1 MIQSPMSVHR
11 GRPATGY
18 ARNLILAVVPAIA
31 VTLALAAFLMRT
43 PAAPQASFV
52 TLTGE
57 KITIAGLKGKVVLV
71 NFWATDCPICI
82 KEMPDMVRTYD
93 RFRGN
98 GLEFIAVAM
107 RHDPP
112 NYVIRFVEN
121 NRLPF
126 KVALDPLGE
135 HARAFDGVS
144 LTPTTFVIDKRG
156 DIVLRITGEP
166 DFAHLNQLLEEK
178 LAEKA

>member
-1 MIQSPMSVHR
+1 MAM
-11 GRPATGY
+11 
-18 ARNLILAVVPAIA
+18 
-31 VTLALAAFLMRT
+31 LAAFFMRAT
-43 PAAPQASFV
+43 AAPQVAFV
-52 TLTGE
+52 SLAGE
-57 KITIAGLKGKVVLV
+57 KITIAGLKGRVVLV

-93 RFRGN
+93 RFRGG

-107 RHDPP
+107 QYDPP
-112 NYVIRFVEN
+112 NYVLAYAEK

-135 HARAFDGVS
+135 HAHAFGGVS

-166 DFAHLNQLLEEK
+166 DFAKLNRLLEEK
-178 LAEKA
+178 LSEPA